1 MSENA
6 RKPHPAR
13 ITAVIL
19 FVMLWLVAIVSRL
32 VQLQVFQHEQFHRMS
47 IERQRITRPIPAPRG
62 IIYDCRMN
70 ELARNIPTST
80 VIAEPHRILNI
91 NTAAGNLA
99 RILALDQSELR
110 ARMANPERKAYLVI
124 KRRIDPEAESR
135 IAELK
140 TEGVYLEEG
149 SMRVYPHR
157 ELACHVLGFVNM
169 NGDGGAGLELQ
180 HDKELKGVEGLASF
194 DVDANRRSFRGQVL
208 KPPVQGRSVVLSL
221 DRDIQYIAEREL
233 AVAMEKYR
241 AKAGTVIAMETD
253 TGRILALANQ
263 PAFNSNTYNAAEADL
278 WRNRAVSDMFE
289 PGSTFKVVVATSALE
304 EHLTRPDELIDC
316 QMGSIRIGGHT
327 FHDLHPYGL
336 LTFGQVLERSSNIG
350 AAKLGMRLGRERLHG
365 ALLRF
370 GFGARTGIDLPA
382 EIVGLVRDWQ
392 SWSGL
397 SIGAISFG
405 QEVGVTSIQMITA
418 INVIASGGYRVRP
431 HLVERLIDSNGEL
444 VRVSET
450 TRTRVVT
457 PETAAVVSSAFE
469 GVVLR
474 GTAKGAGLEGYR
486 AAGKTGTA
494 QKIVDGQYSS
504 EKYLSSF
511 IGYAPLPNPRVTI
524 LVQIDEPKGAI
535 YGGKVAAPV
544 FQQIA
549 QQVLVHLRV
558 PPDRTLPLPRPDPM
572 RLASDNRDYLPGATP
587 VQPITAAAANT
598 SAGTDGSAIVV
609 RVAEHP
615 VEMPDFLGLSKRKV
629 IAGCQELGIRMQ
641 ATGAGI
647 AVQQYPGAG
656 TIVSAGATCSITF
669 ARGSSGKLQRVVGT
683 AGSQL
688 AQSAQGENQPASH
701 P

>member
-1 MSENA
+1 
-6 RKPHPAR
+6 
-13 ITAVIL
+13 
-19 FVMLWLVAIVSRL
+19 
-32 VQLQVFQHEQFHRMS
+32 
-47 IERQRITRPIPAPRG
+47 
-62 IIYDCRMN
+62 MN

-80 VIAEPHRILNI
+80 VIAEPRRICDI

-99 RILALDQSELR
+99 GILALDPLELR

-140 TEGVYLEEG
+140 TEGIYLEEG

-180 HDKELKGVEGLASF
+180 HDKELKGAEGRASF

-241 AKAGTVIAMETD
+241 ATAGTVIAMETD

-316 QMGSIRIGGHT
+316 QMGSIRIGGHI
-327 FHDLHPYGL
+327 FHDHHPYGL
-336 LTFGQVLERSSNIG
+336 LTFGQVLERSSNVG
-350 AAKLGMRLGRERLHG
+350 AAKLGMRLGQERLHG

-431 HLVERLIDSNGEL
+431 HLVERLIDSSGEL

-474 GTAKGAGLEGYR
+474 GTAKEAGLEGYR

-494 QKIVDGQYSS
+494 QKIVNGQYSS

-535 YGGKVAAPV
+535 YGGRVAAPV

-572 RLASDNRDYLPGATP
+572 QLASDNRDYLPGATP
-587 VQPITAAAANT
+587 VRP
-598 SAGTDGSAIVV
+598 
-609 RVAEHP
+609 
-615 VEMPDFLGLSKRKV
+615 
-629 IAGCQELGIRMQ
+629 
-641 ATGAGI
+641 
-647 AVQQYPGAG
+647 
-656 TIVSAGATCSITF
+656 
-669 ARGSSGKLQRVVGT
+669 
-683 AGSQL
+683 
-688 AQSAQGENQPASH
+688 
-701 P
+701 

>member
-1 MSENA
+1 MREIS
-6 RKPHPAR
+6 P
-13 ITAVIL
+13 
-19 FVMLWLVAIVSRL
+19 
-32 VQLQVFQHEQFHRMS
+32 
-47 IERQRITRPIPAPRG
+47 
-62 IIYDCRMN
+62 
-70 ELARNIPTST
+70 
-80 VIAEPHRILNI
+80 
-91 NTAAGNLA
+91 
-99 RILALDQSELR
+99 
-110 ARMANPERKAYLVI
+110 
-124 KRRIDPEAESR
+124 
-135 IAELK
+135 
-140 TEGVYLEEG
+140 GVYLETDQRGANYGGILTDDGIIVIDTPIVPKQAQAFREELRRLAEG
-149 SMRVYPHR
+149 KPFLYVINTDHHRGHILGNQFFFPTPVVAHDQAWKHMKGYGDNFRQRVIDSFKKEPEVQAQFTDVQIVIPKITYSHR
-157 ELACHVLGFVNM
+157 L
-169 NGDGGAGLELQ
+169 DIIRGG
-180 HDKELKGVEGLASF
+180 
-194 DVDANRRSFRGQVL
+194 
-208 KPPVQGRSVVLSL
+208 
-221 DRDIQYIAEREL
+221 RDIRL
-233 AVAMEKYR
+233 
-241 AKAGTVIAMETD
+241 
-253 TGRILALANQ
+253 
-263 PAFNSNTYNAAEADL
+263 
-278 WRNRAVSDMFE
+278 
-289 PGSTFKVVVATSALE
+289 
-304 EHLTRPDELIDC
+304 
-316 QMGSIRIGGHT
+316 IRIGGHT

-336 LTFGQVLERSSNIG
+336 LTFGQVLERSSNVG
-350 AAKLGMRLGRERLHG
+350 AAKLGMRLGQERLHS

-450 TRTRVVT
+450 TRTRVVA

-474 GTAKGAGLEGYR
+474 GTAKGAALEGYR

-494 QKIVDGQYSS
+494 QKIVNGQYSS

-549 QQVLVHLRV
+549 QQVLVHLRI

-572 RLASDNRDYLPGATP
+572 QLASDNQDYLPGATP
-587 VQPITAAAANT
+587 VQPITAAEANT

-609 RVAEHP
+609 RVAERP

-669 ARGSSGKLQRVVGT
+669 ARGSSGKLQRVMGT